1 MTLPVSPHP
10 YRVGLHNGICC
21 TAKEETFVMRLS
33 SVLFVLALALMGGAA
48 MAQEPG
54 QAEPGHNLMVS
65 DLDPEESHPLYR
77 PSRALPIP
85 VILDGV
91 QFPAHYKLPDV
102 ALTFFVMKGGDAS
115 RVVYAFS
122 SPAVA
127 AEFQR
132 RLREQ
137 SQAARAGDD
146 SVTQAIA
153 ACTWTNDYSWFNK
166 NVGCGG
172 TSVLILTY
180 PNQFTDLDFGGWNNT
195 ISCVKAAC
203 NGLFTV
209 IYSCRNFQMFVS
221 GACSDPDR
229 WYISEGDI
237 ITDLNTVGMN
247 NRTSSI
253 RFE

>member
-1 MTLPVSPHP
+1 
-10 YRVGLHNGICC
+10 
-21 TAKEETFVMRLS
+21 
-33 SVLFVLALALMGGAA
+33 

-54 QAEPGHNLMVS
+54 QAGLGHPFRIGGL
-65 DLDPEESHPLYR
+65 PQKPHPTDR
-77 PSRALPIP
+77 TSRVLPIP

-91 QFPAHYKLPDV
+91 QFPAHSELPDQ
-102 ALTFFVMKGGDAS
+102 ALTFFVMKGEDTN

-122 SPAVA
+122 SPVVA
-127 AEFQR
+127 TEF
-132 RLREQ
+132 LRQLKEKG
-137 SQAARAGDD
+137 QAALTGND
-146 SVTQAIA
+146 SMSETLLS
-153 ACTWTNDYSWFNK
+153 CTWTNSYSWFNK

-172 TSVLILTY
+172 TDVITLTY
-180 PNQFTDLDFGGWNNT
+180 PNQYTDLDFNGWNNT

-209 IYSCRNFQMFVS
+209 IYSCRNFVMSVS
-221 GACSDPDR
+221 TDCSDPDR

>member
-1 MTLPVSPHP
+1 MRVS
-10 YRVGLHNGICC
+10 R
-21 TAKEETFVMRLS
+21 
-33 SVLFVLALALMGGAA
+33 VLFVFALVLISGAA

-54 QAEPGHNLMVS
+54 HKFMVS
-65 DLDPEESHPLYR
+65 DQFPQKPHPLAHA
-77 PSRALPIP
+77 SRVLPIP

-91 QFPAHYKLPDV
+91 QFPAHYELPDQ
-102 ALTFFVMKGGDAS
+102 ALTFFVMKGEDTN

-122 SPAVA
+122 SPIVA
-127 AEFQR
+127 AEF
-132 RLREQ
+132 LRQLKEENE
-137 SQAARAGDD
+137 AARTGDD
-146 SVTQAIA
+146 SATQAIT
-153 ACTWTNDYSWFNK
+153 ACTWPNSYSWFNK

-172 TSVLILTY
+172 TDVLTLTY
-180 PNQFTDLDFGGWNNT
+180 PNQYTDLDFNGWNNT

-221 GACSDPDR
+221 SACGDPDR
-229 WYISEGDI
+229 WYISAGDI

>member
-1 MTLPVSPHP
+1 M
-10 YRVGLHNGICC
+10 RVCL
-21 TAKEETFVMRLS
+21 
-33 SVLFVLALALMGGAA
+33 VLFVFALVLISGAA
-48 MAQEPG
+48 VAQEPG
-54 QAEPGHNLMVS
+54 QTAQGHRFMVS
-65 DLDPEESHPLYR
+65 DEARQGPLALDQA
-77 PSRALPIP
+77 SRVLSIP

-91 QFPAHYKLPDV
+91 RFPAKSKLPDQ
-102 ALTFFVMKGGDAS
+102 ALTFFVMKGEDTQ
-115 RVVYAFS
+115 RVIYAFS
-122 SPAVA
+122 SPIVA
-127 AEFQR
+127 AEFR
-132 RLREQ
+132 RQLREENL
-137 SQAARAGDD
+137 AARTGDD
-146 SVTQAIA
+146 SATKAIT

-172 TSVLILTY
+172 SDFITLTD
-180 PNQFTDLDFGGWNNT
+180 PNQYTDLDFNGWNNT

-209 IYSCRNFQMFVS
+209 IYSCRSFQMSVS
-221 GACSDPDR
+221 SGCGDPDR